1 MVFFAGAPYLSLM
14 DELRQKKSAVADLI
28 RKAESC
34 IFSNNED
41 EALGLLEQAFE
52 INQQI
57 MLHFPEEAQ
66 AEFSLI
72 RINALNELCKKRKG
86 TIQQPMNEE
95 LPLVAIALLNRV
107 RALLLA
113 NAPDKAANELKA
125 FMQRFP
131 DAINQKADVAS
142 LCNQLGIP
150 LQNRL

>member
-1 MVFFAGAPYLSLM
+1 M

-66 AEFSLI
+66 AEFALI